1 MHTSYRHQ
9 RWGNIRVKKNFP
21 LSMLT
26 LAHIFISFC
35 DCLQCDRQWC
45 GQGTEVLNAPLES
58 NCWTSLSTCGAHF
71 LPSALLYSFQYRP
84 VGWLGGDRLTL
95 SENEAS
101 ASLSWVARHS
111 RPLSTDWLRFCRRNL
126 CGHTALCPRTHCSV
140 SPDTGARLRTLS
152 R

>member
-1 MHTSYRHQ
+1 
-9 RWGNIRVKKNFP
+9 
-21 LSMLT
+21 MLT

-71 LPSALLYSFQYRP
+71 LPTALLYSFQYRP

-140 SPDTGARLRTLS
+140 SPDTGSTAEDTLQIKVDIGHRNMES
-152 R
+152 CVQTYFD